1 MTTRAIVAIFFG
13 LAALC
18 AVIWWSAWS
27 ARRRLHRLA
36 REQVGLAPRST
47 PTTRRSNPNQNRI
60 HRRVIETRRQRRRNE
75 ALDDQLAP
83 ALQLVIGH
91 LRIGRNIVSAL
102 AEVAGGAPEPLA
114 TILGEVVAESRL
126 GIPLDEVLQTVAAR
140 EHNRHLGIV
149 ASAIGLHSRHGGSL
163 IEILETVIGTIEEED
178 RLRRDIRSLTADGRL
193 SARVL
198 MAMPPVMLA
207 FVTATSPGYARPLI
221 DTNIGRFLSI
231 SAVVLGTIGWFWLRA
246 IGNPEVEA

>member
-1 MTTRAIVAIFFG
+1 MSTKFIVAILFG
-13 LAALC
+13 VAAVC
-18 AVIWWSAWS
+18 AVTWGTAWY
-27 ARRRLHRLA
+27 ARQRLHRLA

-47 PTTRRSNPNQNRI
+47 GATGSANVSSRRI
-60 HRRVIETRRQRRRNE
+60 HRRAFETRGQRKRNE
-75 ALDDQLAP
+75 TLDSQLSP

-102 AEVAGGAPEPLA
+102 AEVATNTAAPLGE
-114 TILGEVVAESRL
+114 ILGEVVAESRL
-126 GIPLDEVLQTVAAR
+126 GTPLDEVLQTIAAR

-163 IEILETVIGTIEEED
+163 IEILETVVDTIEEED

-198 MAMPPVMLA
+198 MAMPPVMLV
-207 FVTATSPGYARPLI
+207 FVTVTSPGYARPLI
-221 DTNIGRFLSI
+221 DTAPGRFLSLI
-231 SAVVLGTIGWFWLRA
+231 AIVLGVTGWAWLRA
-246 IGNPEVEA
+246 IGTPDVNA